1 MIMKNIKAQ
10 SYAII
15 LIIAAVF
22 SAFAFLIPIEREGVF
37 WIGFIFGLASIL
49 IQIPVF
55 GFSFPQE
62 SQLKSKV
69 LGYPVFRIGIIYLVV
84 QMILSGILFFAGDSG
99 DFPVWLALLLCI
111 IVLAGALVFGITANM
126 AREAISNMETVS
138 KADTRMMKSLA
149 LRAEALA
156 SNTNDPMLMKELKK
170 LAEDISFSDP
180 VSDPVIA
187 EQEHALV
194 SVFGQLEAAVNSQN
208 PGAIDLCRNVGIALS
223 NRNAACKANKR

>member
-1 MIMKNIKAQ
+1 MKNIKAQ

-223 NRNAACKANKR
+223 DRNAACKANKR

>member
-1 MIMKNIKAQ
+1 MKNIKSQ
-10 SYAII
+10 SIAII

-37 WIGFIFGLASIL
+37 WIGFIFGLVSIL

-69 LGYPVFRIGIIYLVV
+69 LGYPVFRIGIIYLVI
-84 QMILSGILFFAGDSG
+84 QMILSGILFFAGDGG

-208 PGAIDLCRNVGIALS
+208 PGAIDLCRNVGVALS

>member
-1 MIMKNIKAQ
+1 MKNIKAQ